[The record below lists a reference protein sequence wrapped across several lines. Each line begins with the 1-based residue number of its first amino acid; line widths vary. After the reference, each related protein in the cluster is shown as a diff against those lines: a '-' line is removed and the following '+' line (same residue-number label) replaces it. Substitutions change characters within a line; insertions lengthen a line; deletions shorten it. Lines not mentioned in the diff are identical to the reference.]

1 MKDCANL
8 LVEKGFLHLSFVEG
22 DCEISEYQT
31 GNCGVRKFFYF
42 HTQDLLTK
50 ELEANKFETIQLI
63 QEKYQKDIGVEEFHA
78 IIIAR
83 N

>member
-1 MKDCANL
+1 L
-8 LVEKGFLHLSFVEG
+8 WRQE
-22 DCEISEYQT
+22 
-31 GNCGVRKFFYF
+31 FFYF

-63 QEKYQKDIGVEEFHA
+63 QEKYKRNIGVEEIHA